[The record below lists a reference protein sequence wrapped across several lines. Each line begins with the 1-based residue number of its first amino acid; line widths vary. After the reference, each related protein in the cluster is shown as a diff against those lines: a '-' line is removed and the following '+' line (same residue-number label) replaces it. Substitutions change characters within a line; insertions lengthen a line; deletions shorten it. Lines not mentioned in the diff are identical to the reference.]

1 MCWKINQVDAVRL
14 LLCWDKMLPVPSL
27 ITVMCGE
34 VNITRG
40 WPHWPWMSA
49 VCHLLRRPSHR
60 AGLTGRECQ
69 QYAISTDGPH
79 IVLASLAVNVSSIPS
94 PPTAL
99 TSCWPHWPW
108 MSAVCHLLWR
118 PSHRALACRVFSSA
132 IIRLYLIMHASEN
145 TIHHAAGCNLQLSPR
160 TELQN
165 TLFFSTTFPSPLW
178 ISWYL
183 SYSQTFTAFLFSR
196 LLT

>member
-1 MCWKINQVDAVRL
+1 MQCTVGCKCCSMCWKINQVDAVRL

-40 WPHWPWMSA
+40 
-49 VCHLLRRPSHR
+49 
-60 AGLTGRECQ
+60 
-69 QYAISTDGPH
+69 
-79 IVLASLAVNVSSIPS
+79 
-94 PPTAL
+94 
-99 TSCWPHWPW
+99 WPHWPW